1 MPRGTRHIVTGI
13 LRPGRWG
20 YSLEV
25 DGSGTWQLDVR
36 RSARKLLGERVTVEG
51 IRSGFDLLDVERLWR
66 ADEGPPAPPA
76 IVMLLRRMG
85 LMRH

>member
-25 DGSGTWQLDVR
+25 DGGGIWQLDVR
-36 RSARKLLGERVTVEG
+36 RSVRKLMSQRVTVEG
-51 IRSGFDLLDVERLWR
+51 IRSGFDLLDVDRIWR
-66 ADEGPPAPPA
+66 ADEEPPAPPA
-76 IVMLLRRMG
+76 IMMLLRRMR